1 MNIRPRHFIKHTEI
15 KHLKDEIT
23 QQYDETFFKKLFP
36 KKANV
41 EYVLAENGDEFY
53 AINHDLKLWKSKK
66 DGFIPVLTQLLEEKI
81 ILKKVIVDMGAIKF
95 LTLNKADVMR
105 PGITKIDPS
114 IKKDE
119 IIQIV
124 DETHNRALAVGK
136 ALYNAKEMLEKNK
149 GKVIRNL
156 HTINDDVWK
165 LAKLWD
171 K

>member
-1 MNIRPRHFIKHTEI
+1 MNIRQRHFIKHTEI
-15 KHLKDEIT
+15 KHLKDQIT
-23 QQYDETFFKKLFP
+23 QQYDETFFNMLFP

-53 AINHDLKLWKSKK
+53 AINYDLKLWKSKK

-81 ILKKVIVDMGAIKF
+81 ILKRVIVDMGAVKF

-124 DETHNRALAVGK
+124 DEKNNRALAVGK
-136 ALYNAKEMLEKNK
+136 ALFNAKEMQERKK